1 LQDSISFIFESNYRQ
16 GDGLKMLQSISA
28 GFRTKVMS
36 TPERDLIVGG
46 QAVIE
51 GVMMRSPTYYAT
63 AVRTPQ
69 GTIVIQKNKYESL
82 THRLRFL
89 NIPIVRGAVNLVEMM
104 WIGIQS
110 LSYSATQATDEN
122 SDPKPKKTTASNLAI
137 LGSVLLALGAGFGL
151 FFYLP
156 LFLTEL
162 TGVNGS
168 LAFNLVDGFFRLTI
182 FLGYLLAIARWKEM
196 RRIFQYHGAEHKTI
210 YVFENGQDLTVANAR
225 PYTTLHPRC
234 GTSFLLV
241 VMLVSILVFA
251 LLGKPVTW
259 HDRLLRFAMIPVIGG
274 ISYEFI
280 RLSAKEKFA
289 RFLKPAVWP
298 GLTLQKVT
306 TSEPSDDML
315 EVAIAALVACLD
327 YQNASLKI
335 PSNS

>member
-1 LQDSISFIFESNYRQ
+1 MADKRL
-16 GDGLKMLQSISA
+16 
-28 GFRTKVMS
+28 T
-36 TPERDLIVGG
+36 VGG

-69 GTIVIQKNKYESL
+69 GTIVIQKNRYRAL
-82 THRLRFL
+82 THRFRFL
-89 NIPIVRGAVNLVEMM
+89 NLPIIRGGVNLVEMM

-110 LSYSATQATDEN
+110 LTYSASQAADEN
-122 SDPKPKKTTASNLAI
+122 SDPKPKQTTASNLAI
-137 LGSVLLALGAGFGL
+137 LGSVVFALTAGFAL

-162 TGVNGS
+162 TNVQGS
-168 LAFNLVDGFFRLTI
+168 LAFNLVDGVFRLAI
-182 FLGYLLAIARWKEM
+182 FLGYLLLIARWKEM
-196 RRIFQYHGAEHKTI
+196 QRVFQYHGAEHKTI
-210 YVFENGQDLTVANAR
+210 YAFENGQDLTVANAR

-241 VMLVSILVFA
+241 VMLVSVFVFA
-251 LLGKPVTW
+251 LLGKPETW
-259 HDRLLRFAMIPVIGG
+259 GDRLLRFAMIPVIGG
-274 ISYEFI
+274 IAFEFI

-289 RFLKPAVWP
+289 RFLKPAIWP

-306 TSEPSDDML
+306 TAEPSDDML

-327 YQNASLKI
+327 YQNVKLEI

>member
-1 LQDSISFIFESNYRQ
+1 
-16 GDGLKMLQSISA
+16 
-28 GFRTKVMS
+28 MS
-36 TPERDLIVGG
+36 DQRFSVGG

-69 GTIVIQKNKYESL
+69 GTIVIQKTRFESL
-82 THRLRFL
+82 THRFRFL
-89 NIPIVRGAVNLVEMM
+89 NIPIVRGAINLVEMM

-110 LSYSATQATDEN
+110 LSYSASQSGEEN
-122 SDPKPKKTTASNLAI
+122 SDPKPKQSVGSNMAI
-137 LGSVLLALGAGFGL
+137 LGSVVLALTVGFAL

-162 TGVNGS
+162 TGVQGS
-168 LAFNLVDGFFRLTI
+168 LAFNLVDGVFRLAI
-182 FLGYLLAIARWKEM
+182 FLGYLLAISRWKEM

-210 YVFENGQDLTVANAR
+210 YVFENEQDLTVANAR

-251 LLGKPVTW
+251 LLGKPETW
-259 HDRLLRFAMIPVIGG
+259 GDRLQRFAMIPVIGG

-280 RLSAKEKFA
+280 RLSAKERFA

-298 GLTLQKVT
+298 GLMLQKVT
-306 TSEPSDDML
+306 TAEPSDDML

-327 YQNASLKI
+327 YQSATLEVS
-335 PSNS
+335 SN

>member
-1 LQDSISFIFESNYRQ
+1 
-16 GDGLKMLQSISA
+16 
-28 GFRTKVMS
+28 MS
-36 TPERDLIVGG
+36 EQQFSVGG

-63 AVRTPQ
+63 AVRTPH
-69 GTIVIQKNKYESL
+69 GTIVIQKNRYEAL
-82 THRLRFL
+82 THRFRFL
-89 NIPIVRGAVNLVEMM
+89 NVPIVRGAINLVEMM

-110 LSYSATQATDEN
+110 LSYSASQAADEN
-122 SDPKPKKTTASNLAI
+122 ADPKPKRTAASNLLI
-137 LGSVLLALGAGFGL
+137 LGSVVLSLAAGFGL

-162 TGVNGS
+162 TGVQGS
-168 LAFNLVDGFFRLTI
+168 IAFNLIDGVFRLAI

-196 RRIFQYHGAEHKTI
+196 QRIFQYHGAEHKTI
-210 YVFENGQDLTVANAR
+210 YVYENGQDLTVANAR

-251 LLGKPVTW
+251 LLGKPDTW
-259 HDRLLRFAMIPVIGG
+259 GDRLLRFAMIPVIGG

-289 RFLKPAVWP
+289 RYLKPAIWP

-306 TSEPSDDML
+306 TSEPTDDML

-327 YQNASLKI
+327 YENVTLKI
-335 PSNS
+335 PANS

>member
-1 LQDSISFIFESNYRQ
+1 MPEKRIS
-16 GDGLKMLQSISA
+16 
-28 GFRTKVMS
+28 
-36 TPERDLIVGG
+36 VGG

-69 GTIVIQKNKYESL
+69 GTIVIQKNRFVAL
-82 THRLRFL
+82 THRFKFL
-89 NIPIVRGAVNLVEMM
+89 NIPIVRGGINLVEMM

-110 LSYSATQATDEN
+110 LSYSASQAAED
-122 SDPKPKKTTASNLAI
+122 SDPKPKKTATTNLSI
-137 LGSVLLALGAGFGL
+137 LGSVVFALGVGFLL

-156 LFLTEL
+156 LWLTERF
-162 TGVNGS
+162 GIESS
-168 LAFNLVDGFFRLTI
+168 LGFNLVDGAFRLII
-182 FLGYLLAIARWKEM
+182 FLAYLFAIAQWKEM
-196 RRIFQYHGAEHKTI
+196 KRVFQYHGAEHKTI
-210 YVFENGQDLTVANAR
+210 YAFENGQDLTVANAR

-251 LLGKPVTW
+251 LLGKPETW
-259 HDRLLRFAMIPVIGG
+259 GDRLLRFAMIPVIGG
-274 ISYEFI
+274 IAFEFI

-289 RFLKPAVWP
+289 RFMRPAIWP

-327 YQNASLKI
+327 YQNVRLEI
-335 PSNS
+335 PS

>member
-1 LQDSISFIFESNYRQ
+1 
-16 GDGLKMLQSISA
+16 
-28 GFRTKVMS
+28 MS
-36 TPERDLIVGG
+36 QQQFSVGG

-51 GVMMRSPTYYAT
+51 GVMMRSPTYFAT

-69 GTIVIQKNKYESL
+69 GTIVIQKTRYEAL
-82 THRLRFL
+82 THRFRFL
-89 NIPIVRGAVNLVEMM
+89 NIPIVRGAINLVEMM

-110 LSYSATQATDEN
+110 LSYSASQSADEN
-122 SDPKPKKTTASNLAI
+122 ADPKPKKSFGSNVMI
-137 LGSVLLALGAGFGL
+137 LGSVALSLAAGFGL

-162 TGVNGS
+162 TGVQGS
-168 LAFNLVDGFFRLTI
+168 IAFNLVDGVFRLAI

-196 RRIFQYHGAEHKTI
+196 QRVFQYHGAEHKTI

-241 VMLVSILVFA
+241 VMLVSILVFSF
-251 LLGKPVTW
+251 LGKPETW
-259 HDRLLRFAMIPVIGG
+259 GDRLFRFAMIPVIGG

-280 RLSAKEKFA
+280 RLSAKEKCA
-289 RFLKPAVWP
+289 RYLKPAIWP

-306 TSEPSDDML
+306 TSEPTDDML
-315 EVAIAALVACLD
+315 EVAIAALCACLD
-327 YQNASLKI
+327 YENVTFKI
-335 PSNS
+335 PANS